1 MCKTLMNFNKST
13 LAALLPNKTQDIHCV
28 ELFGQHGIALQESI
42 LNQIA
47 VFKGAVET
55 NEYVLEGP
63 VEIHVIQGEVK
74 LKLVKLFNVDA
85 QHIGQIEVQKMPS
98 AFTLT
103 AKDRVSIEGSY
114 AINLL
119 ASSDAIWLVNLGKST
134 EQAYRIRITA
144 NDLAIHS
151 IEYRYQ
157 RHERLLN
164 FVNLLKLSG
173 CKSSLNAL
181 IQLSRSSLFELAWQ
195 AIEGI
200 NSRSP
205 ERALMLLKQ
214 YQLFHANA
222 LVSHK
227 AIEHVCSNLALVGE
241 TL

>member
-1 MCKTLMNFNKST
+1 MCKTLMSFNKST
-13 LAALLPNKTQDIHCV
+13 LAALLPNKTQDVHSV
-28 ELFGQHGIALQESI
+28 KLFGQHGIVLQDSI

-63 VEIHVIQGEVK
+63 VEFHVIEGEVK

-85 QHIGQIEVQKMPS
+85 QHIGQIEVQNMAS
-98 AFTLT
+98 AFTLN
-103 AKDRVSIEGSY
+103 ANDRVSVEGSY
-114 AINLL
+114 AINLS
-119 ASSDAIWLVNLGKST
+119 ASSDAIWLINLGKST
-134 EQAYRIRITA
+134 EQAHRIRFDA
-144 NDLAIHS
+144 NHLTVKA

-164 FVNLLKLSG
+164 FINLLTLYG
-173 CKSSLNAL
+173 GKSSLTAL

-200 NSRSP
+200 HSRSP
-205 ERALMLLKQ
+205 ERALALLKQ

-222 LVSHK
+222 HVSHK
-227 AIEHVCSNLALVGE
+227 AIEHVCSSLSFAGD